1 MDPREQPES
10 LMESIRPNRRR
21 GPLAGF
27 GDRHAPVTVP
37 VSLVVLALA
46 LLFTFFYLPHWQYLG
61 AALLCGVGAGASH
74 FAMRKDHG
82 HVLLTGI
89 VAVLVCVVA
98 IVLFATAPN

>member
-37 VSLVVLALA
+37 ISLGVLALA
-46 LLFTFFYLPHWQYLG
+46 LVFTFFYLPYWQYL
-61 AALLCGVGAGASH
+61 AAGGLFAVGAGVSH
-74 FAMRKDHG
+74 LAMRKDHG
-82 HVLLTGI
+82 YALPAGI
-89 VAVLVCVVA
+89 VAVLLCVAAV
-98 IVLFATAPN
+98 VLFAVAPH